1 MEYWFSG
8 GQHADWSSSGLGSCL
23 TRFVFGGLWFSV
35 PAIVAGSYIQGGVVM
50 IAGGAVLIYIF
61 RNKKKSIEKEARR
74 QAEIERDS
82 GRGRKLTLVVI
93 T

>member
-1 MEYWFSG
+1 
-8 GQHADWSSSGLGSCL
+8 
-23 TRFVFGGLWFSV
+23 
-35 PAIVAGSYIQGGVVM
+35 M